1 MKKWL
6 IPLAL
11 LSGLITP
18 VLADTWV
25 NRVQSKTAPA
35 NQFGTGISAAGVP
48 TFSAIGSGAMPAFT
62 GGDCKTSAG
71 AVVITCSGVPKAIAA
86 WGDSITLRWPVELS
100 TGLGRPVLGNGVSGD
115 TSAQIKSRFDKSSQL
130 YANTTIIWAGRND
143 FSNGIPNSTILANIA
158 SMVASL
164 GHDRYLVLG
173 ILNAD
178 TANEYSGGAG
188 YNTITAL
195 NSALSAAYGSHYFDM
210 RAYLVSQYNA
220 GIPQDV
226 IDHGHDVPPSS
237 LRVDVLHPNDAGA
250 TVIAAKLATLVAAL
264 EAASTTTK
272 PFNSQTIDGAQQVVS
287 YNGQLAVGLGALAN
301 NTTGQGNEAFG
312 DYALWSNTTGSYN
325 QVFGFHAMYASTT
338 AVSNAVFGYQAM
350 TSNLSGS
357 YNSAFGTNALVNNT
371 TGDNNM
377 AIGANALY
385 GNTTG
390 QNNVG
395 IGYAAGFTAST
406 ANENVAIGTAALFYN
421 AANGN
426 TAIGTNSG
434 YTNTSGAGITAI
446 GNSALNKNTTG
457 SGNTAL
463 GLNAGYTNTTSSNIT
478 AAGSG
483 ALYKST
489 AADNTGVGFD
499 AGYNVS
505 TGTRTTALGSFA
517 LFGAGGGVTGNDNT
531 AVGYGT
537 LAAVSSG
544 YANTA
549 VGSTALNA
557 ATTGYSNTAVGFQ
570 ALQNNLDGY
579 LNTALGVNTL
589 NSNSSG
595 IYNTA
600 LGVNALLN
608 TTTGYTNTAVGMS
621 ALSSNVAGFQNTAV
635 GYGAGTN
642 VNGAAASANTFVGY
656 LTGGGIT
663 TGANNTIIGANVSGL
678 SSGLSGA
685 VILASGD
692 GSIRADYG
700 NTNGS
705 GWTFS
710 APVAV
715 KSVAIGSLPPCNAAM
730 LGALASVN
738 NGTAYATGTYG
749 SAVSATGIVTRSV
762 LCTNTAGAT
771 TYAWAYN

>member
-1 MKKWL
+1 MFNLLVLLFGLLVTPALAQNVTCATRPSGDSSNACASTAFVQTTSKSIYTL
-6 IPLAL
+6 NGIP
-11 LSGLITP
+11 TP
-18 VLADTWV
+18 FV
-25 NRVQSKTAPA
+25 
-35 NQFGTGISAAGVP
+35 
-48 TFSAIGSGAMPAFT
+48 
-62 GGDCKTSAG
+62 
-71 AVVITCSGVPKAIAA
+71 A
-86 WGDSITLRWPVELS
+86 WGDSISLRWPVELS
-100 TGLGRPVLGNGVSGD
+100 QDASRPTFGNGVSGD
-115 TSAQIKSRFDKSSQL
+115 TSAQILERMNVSPHLWK
-130 YANTTIIWAGRND
+130 NTTIIWAGRND
-143 FSNGIPNSTILANIA
+143 YAAGTPNSTILANIA
-158 SMVASL
+158 SMVANL
-164 GHDRYLVLG
+164 GHQRYIVLG
-173 ILNAD
+173 ILNANVP
-178 TANEYSGGAG
+178 NEWNTGAD
-188 YNTITAL
+188 YPRLISL
-195 NSALSAAYGSHYFDM
+195 NNSLASIYGAHYFDM
-210 RAYLVSQYNA
+210 REYMVQNYNPA
-220 GIPQDV
+220 NPQDV
-226 IDHGHDVPPSS
+226 IDYGHDVTPTT
-237 LRVDVLHPNDAGA
+237 LRIDLLHPNDHGA
-250 TVIAAKLATLVAAL
+250 ALIADKLTTLLATI
-264 EAASTTTK
+264 ESTYATPVPTVN
-272 PFNSQTIDGAQQVVS
+272 PTYGAGNGQLIS

-301 NTTGQGNEAFG
+301 NTTGQANEVFG

-377 AIGANALY
+377 ASGANALY

-505 TGTRTTALGSFA
+505 TGTRTTALGSLA

-600 LGVNALLN
+600 IGVNALLN